1 MATNPN
7 VSMVSGGILT
17 LTSWLLAVRLP
28 DRGCSQVLLVW
39 SFSGILARRPAFAK
53 KRFHRRADVTGRGR
67 HSGAE
72 RRRAS
77 RPAGARVEFQP
88 PAML

>member
-39 SFSGILARRPAFAK
+39 SFSGILARRPAVAK
-53 KRFHRRADVTGRGR
+53 KV
-67 HSGAE
+67 
-72 RRRAS
+72 AS
-77 RPAGARVEFQP
+77 VRLAFAHLNLKLTR
-88 PAML
+88 LSWSTD